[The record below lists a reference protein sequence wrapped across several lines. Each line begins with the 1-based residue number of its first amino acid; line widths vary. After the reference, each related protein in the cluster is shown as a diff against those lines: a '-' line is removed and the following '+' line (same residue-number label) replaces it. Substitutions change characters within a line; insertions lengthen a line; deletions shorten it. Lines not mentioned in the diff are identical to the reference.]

1 MLTDYAQEREVLR
14 QASTVLDGR
23 VVSLWELSSQTEA
36 RLLYSSVAEAARP
49 DTALDLDGTLR
60 QWGAPLIPDSRWV
73 GCRLPKGGRWC
84 VAPVRLRPAAPPP
97 RGVERRSRERLV
109 LELAGLSLGVL
120 GAAAGAQARL
130 PPGEALRELAR
141 QPSVIAHE
149 VGNPLAVA
157 LGSLDLTVDA
167 LRDATTLDPAFRAQ
181 LLDDLAHV
189 GDGIE
194 QAADYLRSI
203 QDRPF
208 GATTALARF
217 DVTAVVRSC
226 VTLERPLA
234 RKHGVALKWHAV
246 VESVYLFGD
255 AGALYQVIT
264 NLIRNA
270 VDASPADKGIVT
282 VSVER
287 VRQDLKLTVEDH
299 GIGIAPENIERIFE
313 PGFTTKPPG
322 MGSGIGLAVVREI
335 TQNMF
340 GGKIYVDSAVDVG
353 GRFIRAADSAAAEM
367 STGQFE
373 PTTARLRSGSTTEL
387 RWRGT

>member
-1 MLTDYAQEREVLR
+1 MPTEGAQEREVLR

-23 VVSLWELSSQTEA
+23 VVSLWEISSETEA
-36 RLLYSSVAEAARP
+36 KLLVSSIPEAARP
-49 DTALDLDGTLR
+49 DTALDLEGTLR
-60 QWGAPLIPDSRWV
+60 QWGAPLIQHSRWV
-73 GCRLPKGGRWC
+73 GCRLASGGRWC
-84 VAPVRLRPAAPPP
+84 VAPVRVRPAAPPP

-157 LGSLDLTVDA
+157 LGNLDLGVDA

-181 LLDDLAHV
+181 LLDDLSHV
-189 GDGIE
+189 ADGIE

-208 GATTALARF
+208 GATTTLARF

-234 RKHGVALKWHAV
+234 RKRAVALKWNAS

-270 VDASPADKGIVT
+270 ADASPARKGIVT
-282 VSVER
+282 VSVEQ
-287 VRQDLKLTVEDH
+287 VEQDLKLTVEDH
-299 GIGIAPENIERIFE
+299 GIGIAPENLERIFE

-322 MGSGIGLAVVREI
+322 MGSGIGLAVVKEI

-340 GGKIYVDSAVDVG
+340 GGRIDVDSAVDVG
-353 GRFIRAADSAAAEM
+353 TRFILTLPIPPQRK
-367 STGQFE
+367 
-373 PTTARLRSGSTTEL
+373 
-387 RWRGT
+387 

>member
-1 MLTDYAQEREVLR
+1 
-14 QASTVLDGR
+14 
-23 VVSLWELSSQTEA
+23 
-36 RLLYSSVAEAARP
+36 
-49 DTALDLDGTLR
+49 
-60 QWGAPLIPDSRWV
+60 
-73 GCRLPKGGRWC
+73 
-84 VAPVRLRPAAPPP
+84 
-97 RGVERRSRERLV
+97 V

-120 GAAAGAQARL
+120 GTSAGDAHSRL

-157 LGSLDLTVDA
+157 LGNLDLSVDA

-181 LLDDLAHV
+181 LLDDLSHV
-189 GDGIE
+189 ADGIE

-208 GATTALARF
+208 GATTTLARF

-234 RKHGVALKWHAV
+234 RKRGVALKWNAV

-270 VDASPADKGIVT
+270 VDASPARKGIVT
-282 VSVER
+282 IRVEQ
-287 VRQDLKLTVEDH
+287 VAQDLKLTVEDH
-299 GIGIAPENIERIFE
+299 GIGIAPEHVERIFE

-322 MGSGIGLAVVREI
+322 IGSGIGLAVVKEI

-340 GGKIYVDSAVDVG
+340 GGRIDVDSAVDVG
-353 GRFIRAADSAAAEM
+353 TRFILTLPIPPQR
-367 STGQFE
+367 
-373 PTTARLRSGSTTEL
+373 R
-387 RWRGT
+387 